1 MVSWPPVPLLKP
13 FRALRYDV
21 GTAGSLDDLV
31 APPYDVIT
39 PEAHVRLEARS
50 PFNAVRL
57 VRPDNAEEAA
67 RDLADWLEGG
77 VLVRDE
83 RPAVWL
89 LEEEYTGPDG
99 VRRARRGIVARA
111 RLDPYA
117 EGVVLPHE
125 GTFPEPKQ
133 ARLELLRATRMKPSP
148 IFLLHHGAAPAPK
161 GAPDLTAVLDGVV
174 SRLWR
179 IDDPERIA
187 ALLAGVEEPLLIADG
202 HHRYETALRYHEEQG
217 TEETAHVLAVLVG
230 KDDAGLEIFPTHRV
244 TAGPVPEVDSVLRQ
258 TPLAGPGEAESALA
272 EIPRDRA
279 AFVLLRPDSTALVEA
294 PPGHVL
300 DTALVDELPLEAV
313 VYTPSAAEAERAV
326 TSGEA
331 TAAFLV
337 RAPTV
342 EQVEEFARAGMRM
355 PPKSTYFY
363 PKLTSG
369 LLFSP
374 FDE

>member
-1 MVSWPPVPLLKP
+1 VE
-13 FRALRYDV
+13 RR
-21 GTAGSLDDLV
+21 
-31 APPYDVIT
+31 
-39 PEAHVRLEARS
+39 
-50 PFNAVRL
+50 
-57 VRPDNAEEAA
+57 AA
-67 RDLADWLEGG
+67 RPPRG
-77 VLVRDE
+77 VLVREE

-99 VRRARRGIVARA
+99 VGRTRRGIVARA
-111 RLDPYA
+111 RLDPYGD
-117 EGVVLPHE
+117 GVVLPHE
-125 GTFPEPKQ
+125 GTFAEPKR

-148 IFLLHHGAAPAPK
+148 VFLLHHGAAPGPE
-161 GAPDLTAVLDGVV
+161 GEPDLTAQLDGVV

-179 IDDPERIA
+179 VDDPDAIA
-187 ALLAGVEEPLLIADG
+187 SVFTGVEEPLLIADG

-217 TEETAHVLAVLVG
+217 TEETGHVLAVLVG

-244 TAGPVPEVDSVLRQ
+244 TAGPVPEVDGGLRQ
-258 TPLAGPGEAESALA
+258 TPFAGPGEAASALA
-272 EIPRDRA
+272 GIPRDRA
-279 AFVLLRPDSTALVEA
+279 AFVLLRPEGTSLVEA

-342 EQVEEFARAGMRM
+342 EQVEEFARAGTRM